1 MRAPM
6 LMPGI
11 NALAMQPVPVEFNQR
26 SLNYL
31 AEVNPMLRDLMMR
44 TEAEAER
51 RGIDF
56 EISEGMRDRA
66 RQEQLVAQGLSQT
79 MNSRHLTGNAVDIHI
94 RNPDGSANWDFEAY
108 RPVAD
113 IFRQEAA
120 AMGVPDAVWG
130 GDWRTLRDGVHFQIG
145 GTGGAPAS
153 PAEGRPTPATPS
165 GPAPSQNQNPAPSA
179 DWRRYAQQAAG
190 QAATSSEP
198 EPRNALALPFAGLD
212 PSQFMSRRRF

>member
-6 LMPGI
+6 PFPNA
-11 NALAMQPVPVEFNQR
+11 NALAMQPVPVDFNPR

-31 AEVNPMLRDLMMR
+31 AEVNPTLRELMLR

-51 RGIDF
+51 RGIEI
-56 EISEGMRDRA
+56 EISEGLRSRE
-66 RQEQLVAQGLSQT
+66 RQAQMVAEGRSQT

-113 IFRQEAA
+113 IYREQAA
-120 AMGVPDAVWG
+120 AMGIPDAVWG

-145 GTGGAPAS
+145 GGPAQQGGQPAPNRGS
-153 PAEGRPTPATPS
+153 TTPAPVTPATPS
-165 GPAPSQNQNPAPSA
+165 TPAV
-179 DWRRYAQQAAG
+179 DWRQYAQQAAG
-190 QAATSSEP
+190 QQQAASEP
-198 EPRNALALPFAGLD
+198 EQRNALALPFAGLD